1 MAVACAEQNAGSTP
15 ATPYRT
21 QFRVFTNGRET
32 MLAMAAPFIGITAFL
47 IVYGVLDALD
57 PINRINDEEQYDEQ
71 T

>member
-32 MLAMAAPFIGITAFL
+32 MIAWSVPFIGITAFL
-47 IVYGVLDALD
+47 VVFAVLDALD
-57 PINRINDEEQYDEQ
+57 PINRMQEGE
-71 T
+71 

>member
-32 MLAMAAPFIGITAFL
+32 MLAWCVPFIGITVFL
-47 IVYGVLDALD
+47 VVFAVLDALD
-57 PINRINDEEQYDEQ
+57 PINRMQEEECDE
-71 T
+71 

>member
-1 MAVACAEQNAGSTP
+1 
-15 ATPYRT
+15 
-21 QFRVFTNGRET
+21 

-71 T
+71 N